1 MFYFYLI
8 TFFTQVREK
17 MYADIVAI
25 VREMKKHEAQSKILN
40 KSERYQ
46 RANAM
51 RAFNAKQ
58 KQINNKKVQIQRTRH
73 K

>member
-1 MFYFYLI
+1 MFSESI
-8 TFFTQVREK
+8 
-17 MYADIVAI
+17 AI
-25 VREMKKHEAQSKILN
+25 ILREMKKHEAQSKILN